1 MTSGAYIAA
10 MGIISAL
17 GTGTDSTYQYIKS
30 GKSGLAFV
38 DFFQLNRP
46 EFPKVGMVPGT
57 IKDTLP
63 RTHEVA
69 RIAAGQIMEQC
80 SLVPDAVVLGATTGG
95 MLTCESL
102 LKAESTDPNL
112 FRYHGLGTVAEDI
125 ADLIGCT
132 GPAITVST
140 ACSSGNAALTIA
152 LEMIRSGQAKTVLAG
167 GADALCRMT
176 CFGFQSLQVVDPA
189 GARPFD
195 EKRSGMSVAEGA
207 GLLLLVAQRPEH
219 PIAELSGGGLSCD
232 AYHASAPHPEG
243 NGAYEAMA
251 KAMDDAGITPEQ
263 IDYISLHGTGTE
275 ANDRAEAMAVNRLF
289 AANKPAASSVKGAT
303 GHPMAAAGAIE
314 AVISAIAISKGI
326 IPGNTGFS
334 SPDPELNFI
343 PEAGPIQRPV
353 RRVLSN
359 TFGFGGNNAAIVIS
373 ESDAQSSK
381 TFSSDVNGCE
391 KPQMGP
397 MSVLGYACVTGAG
410 TTAETLDAY
419 NKGDSL
425 AGMIP
430 DKTLTDLLTLKK
442 VRRMKRFSRLM
453 LTLAVLA
460 RQDTPSDIT
469 PAAIIGGTG
478 WGSLSETWDFL
489 ARLFKGNE
497 KSSSP
502 IDFVGSVHNAALGH
516 VAMELNAKGAN
527 ITTTGGD
534 SSFEQALWTAAMLG
548 QKDNAPMMVMGGDEH
563 HPDLSFRFDASV
575 VNKDTATDGG
585 GALVLAPGTIPGK
598 STVTPR
604 LFVKNDDG
612 LEPAEVLAD
621 LIEALPDFNDRY
633 GAVMAGIPRAC
644 AVQGSALT
652 DALSKAFSSS
662 TPILDYRR
670 QTGQFATAPAVATVL
685 AVNAVVNNKL
695 PDPNTPGQHIDLQG
709 RGILLFG
716 LGRYLT
722 AVEVMPAGKF

>member
-17 GTGTDSTYQYIKS
+17 GAGANSTYQALKH
-30 GKSGLAFV
+30 GESGLASV

-46 EFPKVGMVPGT
+46 DFPKVGMVPGT
-57 IKDTLP
+57 IKDSLP
-63 RTHEVA
+63 RTHELA
-69 RIAAGQIMEQC
+69 RMAAGQIMAQC

-102 LKAESTDPNL
+102 LKANETDPAL

-125 ADLIGCT
+125 ADLMGCT

-152 LEMIRSGQAKTVLAG
+152 LEMIRSGQAQTVLAG

-195 EKRSGMSVAEGA
+195 ANRAGMSVAEGA
-207 GLLLLVAQRPEH
+207 GLLLLVAQRPDH

-243 NGAYEAMA
+243 IGAYEAMA
-251 KAMDDAGITPEQ
+251 KAMDDAGITPKQ

-275 ANDRAEAMAVNRLF
+275 ANDKAEAMAVNRLF
-289 AANKPAASSVKGAT
+289 AASKPATSSIKGAT

-314 AVISAIAISKGI
+314 AVISAIAVSKGI
-326 IPGNTGFS
+326 IPGNTGFN
-334 SPDPELNFI
+334 SPDPELNFM
-343 PEAGPIQRPV
+343 PVPSPIEQPV

-359 TFGFGGNNAAIVIS
+359 TFGFGGNNASIVIS
-373 ESDAQSSK
+373 EPDDR
-381 TFSSDVNGCE
+381 DV
-391 KPQMGP
+391 KKYPSPKMGH

-410 TTAETLDAY
+410 TTAETLDAF
-419 NKGDSL
+419 NKGESL
-425 AGMIP
+425 AGIIA

-453 LTLAVLA
+453 LALAVLA
-460 RQDTPSDIT
+460 RQNTPSEIT

-516 VAMELNAKGAN
+516 VAMELDAKGAN

-534 SSFEQALWTAAMLG
+534 ASFEQALWAAAMLG
-548 QKDNAPMMVMGGDEH
+548 PKNAEPMMVMGGDEH
-563 HPDLSFRFDASV
+563 HPDLSYRFDRSV
-575 VNKDTATDGG
+575 TAEDTATDGG
-585 GALVLAPGTIPGK
+585 GALVLTPGTIPGK
-598 STVTPR
+598 PTVTPR

-612 LEPAEVLAD
+612 LAPTDALAVF
-621 LIEALPDFNDRY
+621 IKELPDFNDRY
-633 GAVMAGIPRAC
+633 GAIMAGIPRAC
-644 AVQGSALT
+644 TVRGNALT
-652 DALSKAFSSS
+652 EALPNAFSSS
-662 TPILDYRR
+662 IPILDYRQ

-685 AVNAVVNNKL
+685 AVNAVKNNKL

-709 RGILLFG
+709 RGILLLG

-722 AVEVMPAGKF
+722 AVEVMPPGKC

>member
-1 MTSGAYIAA
+1 MTSGVYIAA

-17 GTGTDSTYQYIKS
+17 GTGTDNTYKYIKS
-30 GKSGLAFV
+30 GDSGLASV

-46 EFPKVGMVPGT
+46 DFPKVGMVPGT
-57 IKDTLP
+57 IEEILP
-63 RTHEVA
+63 RTHELA
-69 RIAAGQIMEQC
+69 RIAARQIMDQC
-80 SLVPDAVVLGATTGG
+80 NIVPDAVVLGATTGG
-95 MLTCESL
+95 MLTCETL
-102 LKAESTDPNL
+102 LKTEETDPEL

-125 ADLIGCT
+125 ADLMGCK

-152 LEMIRSGQAKTVLAG
+152 LEMIRSGQAQTVLAG

-195 EKRSGMSVAEGA
+195 ATRAGMSVAEGA

-275 ANDRAEAMAVNRLF
+275 ANDKAEAMAVNRLF
-289 AANKPAASSVKGAT
+289 NAGKPAASSVKGAT

-314 AVISAIAISKGI
+314 AVISAIAVSKGI

-334 SPDPELNFI
+334 SPDPELDFI
-343 PEAGPIQRPV
+343 PMPAPLQQPV
-353 RRVLSN
+353 HRVLSN

-373 ESDAQSSK
+373 EPNAQSAETYSR
-381 TFSSDVNGCE
+381 DVKACE
-391 KPQMGP
+391 KPQQGT

-410 TTAETLDAY
+410 TTAETLDAF
-419 NKGDSL
+419 NKGESL
-425 AGMIP
+425 AGMIA
-430 DKTLTDLLTLKK
+430 DKALTDLLTLKK

-453 LTLAVLA
+453 LSLAVLA
-460 RQDTPSDIT
+460 RNDTPSDIT

-489 ARLFKGNE
+489 TRLFKGNE

-516 VAMELNAKGAN
+516 VAMELAAKGAN

-534 SSFEQALWTAAMLG
+534 SSFEQALWTAALLG
-548 QKDNAPMMVMGGDEH
+548 QKDDTPMMVMGGDEH
-563 HPDLSFRFDASV
+563 HPDLSYRFDRSV
-575 VNKDTATDGG
+575 TAEDTATDGG
-585 GALVLAPGTIPGK
+585 GALVLSPGTIPGK
-598 STVTPR
+598 LTVTPR
-604 LFVKNDDG
+604 LFVKNDDD
-612 LEPAEVLAD
+612 LEPAEALAD
-621 LIEALPDFNDRY
+621 LIGELPDFNDRY
-633 GAVMAGIPRAC
+633 GTVMAGIPRAC
-644 AVQGSALT
+644 TDQGKSLKT
-652 DALSKAFSSS
+652 ALSRSFSSPL
-662 TPILDYRR
+662 PILDYRR

-685 AVNAVVNNKL
+685 AVNAVKNNKL
-695 PDPNTPGQHIDLQG
+695 PDPDTPGQHIDLQG
-709 RGILLFG
+709 RGILVLG
-716 LGRYLT
+716 LGRNLT
-722 AVEVMPAGKF
+722 AVEVMPAGII

>member
-1 MTSGAYIAA
+1 MASGAYIAA

-17 GTGTDSTYQYIKS
+17 GTDEDSTYQALKR
-30 GKSGLAFV
+30 GESGLASV

-46 EFPKVGMVPGT
+46 DFPRVGMVPGT
-57 IKDTLP
+57 IKGTLP
-63 RTHEVA
+63 RTHELA
-69 RIAAGQIMEQC
+69 RIAAGQIMAQC

-95 MLTCESL
+95 MLTCETL
-102 LKAESTDPNL
+102 LKAQETDPTL

-125 ADLIGCT
+125 ASLMGCT

-152 LEMIRSGQAKTVLAG
+152 LEMIRSGQAQTVLAG

-195 EKRSGMSVAEGA
+195 EKRAGMSVAEGA
-207 GLLLLVAQRPEH
+207 GLMMLVAQRPEH

-251 KAMDDAGITPEQ
+251 KAMADAGVTPEQ

-275 ANDRAEAMAVNRLF
+275 ANDKAEAMAVNRLF
-289 AANKPAASSVKGAT
+289 AAHKPAASSVKGAT

-314 AVISAIAISKGI
+314 AVISAIAVSKGI

-343 PEAGPIQRPV
+343 PVAAPIQRPV

-373 ESDAQSSK
+373 ESDAQRTK
-381 TFSSDVNGCE
+381 TRSRDVKGFE

-410 TTAETLDAY
+410 TTAATLDAF
-419 NKGDSL
+419 NKGQSL
-425 AGMIP
+425 AGMIA

-453 LTLAVLA
+453 LALAVLA

-516 VAMELNAKGAN
+516 VAMELGAKGAN

-534 SSFEQALWTAAMLG
+534 SSFEQALWTAATLG
-548 QKDNAPMMVMGGDEH
+548 QKNTAPMMVMGGDEH
-563 HPDLSFRFDASV
+563 HPDLSFRFDSSV
-575 VNKDTATDGG
+575 VAEDTATDGG
-585 GALVLAPGTIPGK
+585 GALVLIPGIIPGK
-598 STVTPR
+598 PTVTPR

-612 LEPAEVLAD
+612 LDPAEALAA
-621 LIEALPDFNDRY
+621 LIGALPDFNDRY

-644 AVQGSALT
+644 AIRGNALT
-652 DALSKAFSSS
+652 DALSNALSSS

-670 QTGQFATAPAVATVL
+670 QTGQFATAPAIAAVL
-685 AVNAVVNNKL
+685 AVNAVENNKL
-695 PDPNTPGQHIDLQG
+695 PDPNTPGQQIDLQG
-709 RGILLFG
+709 RGILLLG

-722 AVEVMPAGKF
+722 AVEVMPPGKS

>member
-1 MTSGAYIAA
+1 
-10 MGIISAL
+10 
-17 GTGTDSTYQYIKS
+17 
-30 GKSGLAFV
+30 
-38 DFFQLNRP
+38 
-46 EFPKVGMVPGT
+46 
-57 IKDTLP
+57 
-63 RTHEVA
+63 
-69 RIAAGQIMEQC
+69 
-80 SLVPDAVVLGATTGG
+80 
-95 MLTCESL
+95 
-102 LKAESTDPNL
+102 
-112 FRYHGLGTVAEDI
+112 VAEDI
-125 ADLIGCT
+125 ADLVGCT

-195 EKRSGMSVAEGA
+195 EKRAGMSVAEGA
-207 GLLLLVAQRPEH
+207 GMLLLVAQRPEK

-251 KAMDDAGITPEQ
+251 KAMDDAGITPDQ

-275 ANDRAEAMAVNRLF
+275 ANDKAEAMAVNRLF
-289 AANKPAASSVKGAT
+289 NTDKPAASSVKGAT

-314 AVISAIAISKGI
+314 AVISAIAVSKGI

-334 SPDPELNFI
+334 SPDPELNFT
-343 PEAGPIQRPV
+343 PVTSPIHQGV

-359 TFGFGGNNAAIVIS
+359 TFGFGGNNASIVIS
-373 ESDAQSSK
+373 EPAPQNAK
-381 TFSSDVNGCE
+381 TCSRNVHGC
-391 KPQMGP
+391 KKAPMNT

-410 TTAETLDAY
+410 TTADTLNAF

-425 AGMIP
+425 AGMIA

-453 LTLAVLA
+453 LALAVLA
-460 RQDTPSDIT
+460 KNDTPSDIA

-497 KSSSP
+497 RSSSP

-516 VAMELNAKGAN
+516 VAMELKAKGAN

-534 SSFEQALWTAAMLG
+534 SSFEQALWTAAILG
-548 QKDNAPMMVMGGDEH
+548 QKDDAPMMVMGGDEH
-563 HPDLSFRFDASV
+563 HPDLSFRFDRSV
-575 VNKDTATDGG
+575 ISEETATDGG
-585 GALVLAPGTIPGK
+585 GALVLVPGTIPGK
-598 STVTPR
+598 PTVTPR
-604 LFVKNDDG
+604 IFIKNNDD
-612 LEPAEVLAD
+612 LEFTATLAD
-621 LIEALPDFNDRY
+621 LIENLPDSNHRY
-633 GAVMAGIPRAC
+633 GAVMVGIPR
-644 AVQGSALT
+644 VFTDQGKALT
-652 DALSKAFSSS
+652 PALPQAFSSS
-662 TPILDYRR
+662 IPILDYRR

-685 AVNAVVNNKL
+685 AVNAVENNKL
-695 PDPNTPGQHIDLQG
+695 PDPDTPGQHLDLKG
-709 RGILLFG
+709 LGILVLG
-716 LGRYLT
+716 LGRNLT

>member
-1 MTSGAYIAA
+1 MASGAYIAA

-17 GTGTDSTYQYIKS
+17 GTGAENTCQALKQ
-30 GKSGLAFV
+30 GKSGLVSV
-38 DFFQLNRP
+38 DFFQLNRAD
-46 EFPKVGMVPGT
+46 FPKVGMVPG
-57 IKDTLP
+57 IIRDTLP
-63 RTHEVA
+63 RTHELA
-69 RIAAGQIMEQC
+69 RIAAGQIMDQC
-80 SLVPDAVVLGATTGG
+80 GLVPDAVVLGATTGG

-102 LKAESTDPNL
+102 LKAKETDPNL

-125 ADLIGCT
+125 ADLVGCT

-152 LEMIRSGQAKTVLAG
+152 LEMIRSGQARTVLAG

-195 EKRSGMSVAEGA
+195 EKRAGMSVAEGA
-207 GLLLLVAQRPEH
+207 GMLLLVAQRPDH

-243 NGAYEAMA
+243 NGAYKAMS
-251 KAMDDAGITPEQ
+251 KAMDDAGVSPDQ

-275 ANDRAEAMAVNRLF
+275 ANDKAEAMAVNRLF
-289 AANKPAASSVKGAT
+289 NANKPAASSVKGAT

-314 AVISAIAISKGI
+314 AVISAIAVSKGI

-334 SPDPELNFI
+334 SPDPELDFI
-343 PEAGPIQRPV
+343 PAANPIHHPV

-373 ESDAQSSK
+373 ESDAQSPL
-381 TFSSDVNGCE
+381 TCAGDVKGC
-391 KPQMGP
+391 KKNRMGP
-397 MSVLGYACVTGAG
+397 MSILGYACLTGAG
-410 TTAETLDAY
+410 TTAETLNAF
-419 NKGDSL
+419 NKGESL
-425 AGMIP
+425 AGMIA
-430 DKTLTDLLTLKK
+430 DKTLTDLLSLKK

-453 LTLAVLA
+453 LALAVLA
-460 RQDTPSDIT
+460 RHDTPSGIT

-516 VAMELNAKGAN
+516 VAMELGAKGAN

-534 SSFEQALWTAAMLG
+534 SSFEQALWTAAILG
-548 QKDNAPMMVMGGDEH
+548 RKDNTPMMVMGGDEH
-563 HPDLSFRFDASV
+563 HPDLSSRFDRSV
-575 VNKDTATDGG
+575 VSEERATDGG

-598 STVTPR
+598 PTLTPR
-604 LFVKNDDG
+604 RFIKKDDG
-612 LEPAEVLAD
+612 LEFTDALAD
-621 LIEALPDFNDRY
+621 LIGDSPDFNDRY

-644 AVQGSALT
+644 TDQGKSLT
-652 DALSKAFSSS
+652 TVLSQAFSPSI
-662 TPILDYRR
+662 PILDYRR

-685 AVNAVVNNKL
+685 AVHAVENNRL
-695 PDPNTPGQHIDLQG
+695 PDPDTPGQHIDLQG
-709 RGILLFG
+709 RGILVLG
-716 LGRYLT
+716 LGRNFT
-722 AVEVMPAGKF
+722 AVEVMPAGMF